1 MDNASPNPPATALTP
16 EEQIVASLRR
26 IIRAVDLHSRKLMEQ
41 SGLTGPQLAAL
52 QEINRRGP
60 VSAGNVAKAIH
71 LSQGTVT
78 GILRRLEARGL
89 ITRERGELDRR
100 TTIVRITPTGQSV
113 LLQAPS
119 LLQENFLNRL
129 ERLESW
135 ERSQILATLQRV
147 AHLMEAQSLDAAPH
161 LTTSIDMSMKT
172 AVNDTQQTASPE
184 ADPRSDTRGVR

>member
-1 MDNASPNPPATALTP
+1 MDNASPKPPAKALTP

-52 QEINRRGP
+52 QEINRQGP
-60 VSAGNVAKAIH
+60 ISAGQIAKAIH

-78 GILRRLEARGL
+78 GILRRLELRDM
-89 ITRERGELDRR
+89 IIREKGELDRR
-100 TTIVRITPTGQSV
+100 TTMVRITPTGESV
-113 LLQAPS
+113 LLRAPS
-119 LLQENFLNRL
+119 LLQENLLNRL

-135 ERSQILATLQRV
+135 ERTQILATLQRV

-161 LTTSIDMSMKT
+161 LTTVIDMSTKT
-172 AVNDTQQTASPE
+172 TANDVQQTAPPE
-184 ADPRSDTRGVR
+184 ADPT